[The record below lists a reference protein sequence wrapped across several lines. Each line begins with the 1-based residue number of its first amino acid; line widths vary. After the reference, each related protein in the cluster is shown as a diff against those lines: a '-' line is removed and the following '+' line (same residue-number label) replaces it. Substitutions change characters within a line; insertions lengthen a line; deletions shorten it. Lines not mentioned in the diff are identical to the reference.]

1 MLLLDWLTAI
11 LRGSKPP
18 TPSPSQPQTEY
29 AVRRHFAPPVST
41 SAAAQRVAYPL
52 RQPSV
57 EPLPALISRCIGPLD
72 RGQRPAKAG
81 LKTWD
86 SMQAELRQTFA
97 DHFARIE
104 PYLTGELAHTH
115 PDQVA
120 QISAHSQQAAFLL
133 SAGAWA
139 VGHEDRLKVQTDA
152 ERLRVIAEA
161 SFGSIP
167 IDSRK
172 AIEPAISF
180 AFWFFGSLLDGYYA
194 SSYGTAERDERDAQ
208 LRAVYRTFVQA
219 ALASY
224 RAGLAFEDRRP
235 EKVG

>member
-1 MLLLDWLTAI
+1 MVLLDRLTAF
-11 LRGSKPP
+11 LRGTRSP
-18 TPSPSQPQTEY
+18 TRLPSQPHSEGPERQPG
-29 AVRRHFAPPVST
+29 APAEANS
-41 SAAAQRVAYPL
+41 VAYPL
-52 RQPSV
+52 RKPSV
-57 EPLPALISRCIGPLD
+57 DPLPALISRALGPLD
-72 RGQRPAKAG
+72 RGQRPTQAG

-86 SMQAELRQTFA
+86 SFQSELRQVFA
-97 DHFARIE
+97 DHLARIE

-120 QISAHSQQAAFLL
+120 QLAAHSQQAAFLL

-139 VGHEDRLKVQTDA
+139 VGQADRLKGQTDA
-152 ERLRVIAEA
+152 QRLRAIAEA

-180 AFWFFGSLLDGYYA
+180 AFWFVGSTLDGYYA
-194 SSYGTAERDERDAQ
+194 SAYGVAERDAQ
-208 LRAVYRTFVQA
+208 LRALYRTFVQA